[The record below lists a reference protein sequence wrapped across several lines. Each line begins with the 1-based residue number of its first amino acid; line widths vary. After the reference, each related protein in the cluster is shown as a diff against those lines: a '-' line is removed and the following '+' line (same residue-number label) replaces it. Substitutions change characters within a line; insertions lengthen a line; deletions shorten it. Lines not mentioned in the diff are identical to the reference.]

1 MPKGGVL
8 MLNSCT
14 IQGRLTADPQLRQT
28 TSGKSVCSFRIAS
41 TRNFGKEP
49 ETDWLDCVA
58 WGQTGEFVSKYFQKG
73 AQILLQGSI
82 QTRQYQD
89 KNGNNRK
96 AVEINAERVFFCGGK
111 QTQGNEETPAQSHT
125 AANESALDTSGCFAP
140 IEEDEDLP
148 F

>member
-1 MPKGGVL
+1 

-14 IQGRLTADPQLRQT
+14 IQGRLAADPQLRQT
-28 TSGKSVCSFRIAS
+28 TSGKSVCSFRIAC
-41 TRNFGKEP
+41 TRNFGKDP

-73 AQILLQGSI
+73 AQILLQGNI

-111 QTQGNEETPAQSHT
+111 QTQENAETPAQSRT
-125 AANESALDTSGCFAP
+125 VPNESVLDISSGFAP

>member
-1 MPKGGVL
+1 

-14 IQGRLTADPQLRQT
+14 IQGRLAADPQLRQT
-28 TSGKSVCSFRIAS
+28 TSGKSVCSFRIAC
-41 TRNFGKEP
+41 TRNFGKDP

-73 AQILLQGSI
+73 AQILLQGNM

-111 QTQGNEETPAQSHT
+111 QTQENAETPAQSHT
-125 AANESALDTSGCFAP
+125 ASNESVLDISSGFAP

>member
-14 IQGRLTADPQLRQT
+14 IQGRLAADPQLRQT
-28 TSGKSVCSFRIAS
+28 TSGKSVCSFRIAC
-41 TRNFGKEP
+41 TRNFGKDL

-73 AQILLQGSI
+73 AQILLQGNI

-111 QTQGNEETPAQSHT
+111 QALSATDTPVQSRT
-125 AANESALDTSGCFAP
+125 VPSLGASEFSGSFAP

>member
-14 IQGRLTADPQLRQT
+14 IQGRLAADPQLRQT
-28 TSGKSVCSFRIAS
+28 TSGKSVCSFRIAC
-41 TRNFGKEP
+41 TRNFGKDP

-73 AQILLQGSI
+73 AQILLQGNI

-111 QTQGNEETPAQSHT
+111 QTQENAETPAQSKT
-125 AANESALDTSGCFAP
+125 AANESALDNSSDFST

>member
-1 MPKGGVL
+1 MLNVVVL
-8 MLNSCT
+8 M
-14 IQGRLTADPQLRQT
+14 GRLVADPQLRQT
-28 TSGKSVCSFRIAS
+28 PQGISVASFRIAVD
-41 TRNFGKEP
+41 RNFARQGEQRQA
-49 ETDWLDCVA
+49 DFIDIVA
-58 WGQTGEFVSKYFQKG
+58 WRQQAEFVSKYFQKG
-73 AQILLQGSI
+73 SPIVVEGSL

-111 QTQGNEETPAQSHT
+111 QALSATDTPVQSRT
-125 AANESALDTSGCFAP
+125 VPSLGASEFSGSFAP

>member
-1 MPKGGVL
+1 

-14 IQGRLTADPQLRQT
+14 IQGRLAADPQLRQT
-28 TSGKSVCSFRIAS
+28 TSGKSVCSFRVACN
-41 TRNFGKEP
+41 RNFGKEP

-82 QTRQYQD
+82 QSRQYQD

-111 QTQGNEETPAQSHT
+111 TETQGNAETPAQSH
-125 AANESALDTSGCFAP
+125 AAAAESNPDCDFAP
-140 IEEDEDLP
+140 IGEEEDLP

>member
-1 MPKGGVL
+1 

-14 IQGRLTADPQLRQT
+14 IQGRLAADPQLRQT
-28 TSGKSVCSFRIAS
+28 TSGKNVASFRVACA
-41 TRNFGKEP
+41 RNYGQDTA
-49 ETDWLDCVA
+49 TDWLDCVA
-58 WGQTGEFVSKYFQKG
+58 WGKTAEFVNKYFRKG
-73 AQILLQGSI
+73 EQILLLGSI
-82 QTRQYQD
+82 QTREYQD

-111 QTQGNEETPAQSHT
+111 QALSATDTPVQSRT
-125 AANESALDTSGCFAP
+125 VPSLGASEFSGSFAP

>member
-1 MPKGGVL
+1 

-14 IQGRLTADPQLRQT
+14 IQGRLAADPQLRQT
-28 TSGKSVCSFRIAS
+28 TSGKSVCSFRVACN
-41 TRNFGKEP
+41 RNFGKDP

-73 AQILLQGSI
+73 EQILLQGSI

-111 QTQGNEETPAQSHT
+111 QTQENAETPPQAHT
-125 AANESALDTSGCFAP
+125 DPNAAIVQTFSTGNFEPVA
-140 IEEDEDLP
+140 EDEDLP

>member
-1 MPKGGVL
+1 

-14 IQGRLTADPQLRQT
+14 IQGRLAADPQLRQT

-41 TRNFGKEP
+41 TRNFGKELG
-49 ETDWLDCVA
+49 TDWLDCVA

-111 QTQGNEETPAQSHT
+111 QTQGNAETPAQSHT
-125 AANESALDTSGCFAP
+125 AANESTLDTLNGFAP

>member
-1 MPKGGVL
+1 

-14 IQGRLTADPQLRQT
+14 IQGRLAADPQLRQT
-28 TSGKSVCSFRIAS
+28 TSGKSVCSFRIACN
-41 TRNFGKEP
+41 RNFGKDP

-73 AQILLQGSI
+73 EQILLQGSI

-111 QTQGNEETPAQSHT
+111 HTQGNAETPAQSNT
-125 AANESALDTSGCFAP
+125 AANESALDNSGSFAP

>member
-1 MPKGGVL
+1 

-14 IQGRLTADPQLRQT
+14 IQGRLAADPQLRQT
-28 TSGKSVCSFRIAS
+28 TSGKNVASFRVACA
-41 TRNFGKEP
+41 RNYGQDTA
-49 ETDWLDCVA
+49 TDWLDCVA
-58 WGQTGEFVSKYFQKG
+58 WGKTAEFVNKYFRKG
-73 AQILLQGSI
+73 EQILLLGSI
-82 QTRQYQD
+82 QTREYQD

-111 QTQGNEETPAQSHT
+111 QTQGNAETPAQSHT
-125 AANESALDTSGCFAP
+125 AANESTLDTSNGFAP

>member
-1 MPKGGVL
+1 

-14 IQGRLTADPQLRQT
+14 IQGRLAADPQLRQT
-28 TSGKSVCSFRIAS
+28 TSGKSVCSFRIAC
-41 TRNFGKEP
+41 TRNFGKDP

-73 AQILLQGSI
+73 AQILLQGNI

-111 QTQGNEETPAQSHT
+111 QTQENAETPAQSKT
-125 AANESALDTSGCFAP
+125 AANESALDNSSDFST

>member
-1 MPKGGVL
+1 

-14 IQGRLTADPQLRQT
+14 IQGRLAADPQLRQT
-28 TSGKSVCSFRIAS
+28 TSGKSVCSFRIAC
-41 TRNFGKEP
+41 TRNFGKDP

-73 AQILLQGSI
+73 AQILLQGNI

-111 QTQGNEETPAQSHT
+111 QTQENAETPAQIHT
-125 AANESALDTSGCFAP
+125 ASNESVLDISSGFAP

>member
-1 MPKGGVL
+1 

-14 IQGRLTADPQLRQT
+14 IRGRLAADPQLRQT
-28 TSGKSVCSFRIAS
+28 TSGKSVCSFRIAC
-41 TRNFGKEP
+41 TRNFGKDP

-111 QTQGNEETPAQSHT
+111 QTQESSETPAQSHT
-125 AANESALDTSGCFAP
+125 AANESALDISGGFSP

>member
-1 MPKGGVL
+1 

-14 IQGRLTADPQLRQT
+14 IQGRLAADPQLRQT
-28 TSGKSVCSFRIAS
+28 TSGKSVCSFRIAC
-41 TRNFGKEP
+41 TRNFGKDP

-89 KNGNNRK
+89 KNGSNRK

-111 QTQGNEETPAQSHT
+111 QALSATDTTVQSRT
-125 AANESALDTSGCFAP
+125 VAAESNLDCDFAP
-140 IEEDEDLP
+140 IGEDEDLP